1 MVDYNFVRKTINDL
15 NKEFNIKEIGVDRW
29 NATQL
34 ITDLEGDGFTMVP
47 IGMGFKDID
56 KP

>member
-1 MVDYNFVRKTINDL
+1 VRKTINDL
-15 NKEFNIKEIGVDRW
+15 NTEFNIKEIGVDRW

-47 IGMGFKDID
+47 IGMGFKDMSPGM
-56 KP
+56 K